1 MARTVRHAPL
11 ETPTARARLK
21 RGRQAHWRALGAG
34 SHLGYR
40 RRPRDRE
47 GRWMVRRLVDDKYRV
62 LPLALADDDRAA
74 DGERVLSF
82 EQALAGALAAV
93 DAPKAKARRMKVRE
107 AMALYFEAKDAAGQ
121 STGDGRRRAA
131 MHILPMLGDKV
142 VSELTA
148 ERLRKWLADLAAAP
162 ARRKGGR
169 VLPAM
174 TDEESIRRRRANA
187 NRILTL
193 LKAGLNF
200 CFDEGHVPTNA
211 AWGRKLKAFRGV
223 NGVRIRYLSIAEAG
237 RLINAAD
244 PPEFR
249 RLVIGALQTGARFGE
264 LIRLEVADFNPD
276 VGTLAVRKSKS
287 AKSRHVVLTDEGVAF
302 FREITAGR
310 VGSER
315 IFLQS
320 GGRPWSTL
328 YRNEMRDANRRAS
341 LSPPITF
348 HGLRHTWASL
358 SVMAGMPL
366 MVVARNLGH
375 VDTTM
380 VERHYGHLAPS
391 FVVDAIRAGAP
402 RFGFMPAGKI
412 VRLEKSG

>member
-1 MARTVRHAPL
+1 MAGTVRYANL
-11 ETPTARARLK
+11 ETHTARAKLE
-21 RGRQAHWRALGAG
+21 RGREPHWRSLGG
-34 SHLGYR
+34 RSHLGYR
-40 RRPRDRE
+40 RREGDRE
-47 GRWMVRRLVDDKYRV
+47 GRWVVRRFIDGAYRA
-62 LPLALADDDRAA
+62 LTLAVADDARAA
-74 DGERVLSF
+74 DGARVMSF

-93 DAPKAKARRMKVRE
+93 DAPKAKARHIKVRK
-107 AMALYFEAKDAAGQ
+107 AMDDYFAAKDAAGQ
-121 STGDGRRRAA
+121 ATRDGRLRSAA
-131 MHILPMLGDKV
+131 HIVPALGDKV
-142 VSELTA
+142 VGDLSA
-148 ERLRKWLADLAAAP
+148 ERLRRWLADVAAAP

-169 VLPAM
+169 TLPVL
-174 TDEESIRRRRANA
+174 TDDESIRRRRANA

-193 LKAGLNF
+193 LKAALNF

-211 AWGRKLKAFRGV
+211 AWGRKLKPFRGV
-223 NGVRIRYLSIAEAG
+223 NGVRIRYLSVAEAG
-237 RLINAAD
+237 RLINAAG

-264 LIRLEVADFNPD
+264 LIRLDVADFNPD
-276 VGTLAVRKSKS
+276 VGALAVRKSKS
-287 AKSRHVVLTDEGVAF
+287 AKGRHVVLTDEGVAF

-310 VGSER
+310 AGSER
-315 IFLQS
+315 MFLQS

-391 FVVDAIRAGAP
+391 FVVDSIRANAP
-402 RFGFMPAGKI
+402 KFGFKPDPKI
-412 VRLEKSG
+412 SVLA